1 MAHIAYQNDD
11 HRSDD
16 EQQALSRSAYREAQR
31 RKQEEFDRRDRER
44 LKAEKRYAKEHSD
57 PEYGQQQEQAV
68 ATDKVNRLK
77 HRLDWAILWLVLGI
91 IAVFLI
97 LFFVEF

>member
-1 MAHIAYQNDD
+1 MTRIAYRNDD
-11 HRSDD
+11 QQPNND
-16 EQQALSRSAYREAQR
+16 EQPLSRRAYREAQR

-57 PEYGQQQEQAV
+57 PEYDPKQQVAV
-68 ATDKVNRLK
+68 ATDKTNRLK
-77 HRLDWAILWLVLGI
+77 HRLDWAIVWLILGI